1 MSQEDNEENNVQIEE
16 EIDNEIEAS
25 ALQMEEDSEKLV
37 AAALYT
43 TNQTFSSRSGMQ
55 WRSQASVVTKRKA
68 CHIVYINPGLQNN
81 AKID

>member
-16 EIDNEIEAS
+16 EIDYEIEAS
-25 ALQMEEDSEKLV
+25 ALQREEDSEKLV

-43 TNQTFSSRSGMQ
+43 TNQTFSSRSGRQ
-55 WRSQASVVTKRKA
+55 WRSEAAVVMERKV
-68 CHIVYINPGLQNN
+68 CHIVYINPCLQNN